1 MKGTGRITASTAA
14 LHPPVSP
21 TEIKEE
27 GGEEEK
33 KERQSFSAIITNKS
47 SRRER
52 IISHQTLRELRA
64 YTMNSRTLEVQ
75 SFARL

>member
-33 KERQSFSAIITNKS
+33 KKS
-47 SRRER
+47 DS
-52 IISHQTLRELRA
+52 LFL
-64 YTMNSRTLEVQ
+64 L
-75 SFARL
+75 L